1 MGSGKAW
8 ERRAVWKGS
17 VCLKPTRPS
26 FISPPS
32 FPSASSDWRLPYKA
46 RAHLIAMDFFTARSI
61 LSHQTPL
68 TKGPQ
73 TRGAAVVL
81 PSLPPS
87 LPPSLSPWRL
97 VRVQRQR
104 ETRTP
109 PPLRRQPRAQLPAPL
124 CVSGGSSGDHSTEA
138 EPAAGSSRRHHTGAD
153 PPPDPDPGPTRS
165 LTHTAQSEPSD
176 AGAEKPPP
184 RRAISQPLCRNVDAD
199 SRAVGADSH
208 RAASE
213 RGEPAGRV
221 SDWRVRRTRA
231 ARLAGEYSGAGGGPG
246 HSSSQ
251 LPVNGIRPAG
261 GSGWIPG
268 DRCCRCR
275 AGPMEMSQLATG
287 LWNSAA
293 EKRRTRQGW
302 AVKKQRRYSPAAW
315 QAVGTSLR
323 SRIDRQHNPS
333 LPVSIP
339 IKNGLLSP
347 EKIAIQPCGAAYL

>member
-153 PPPDPDPGPTRS
+153 PPPRPDPQSDSHSPVRTLGRRRREAA
-165 LTHTAQSEPSD
+165 TATGNFSATVSKRRRRQPGSR
-176 AGAEKPPP
+176 GRLPP
-184 RRAISQPLCRNVDAD
+184 RRIGAR
-199 SRAVGADSH
+199 RAGW
-208 RAASE
+208 
-213 RGEPAGRV
+213 P
-221 SDWRVRRTRA
+221 RVR
-231 ARLAGEYSGAGGGPG
+231 LASPPYSCCP
-246 HSSSQ
+246 
-251 LPVNGIRPAG
+251 I
-261 GSGWIPG
+261 SG
-268 DRCCRCR
+268 
-275 AGPMEMSQLATG
+275 
-287 LWNSAA
+287 
-293 EKRRTRQGW
+293 
-302 AVKKQRRYSPAAW
+302 
-315 QAVGTSLR
+315 
-323 SRIDRQHNPS
+323 
-333 LPVSIP
+333 
-339 IKNGLLSP
+339 
-347 EKIAIQPCGAAYL
+347 